1 MRFSPSLA
9 LWALAGSTAAAPTT
23 DASTLLS
30 KRQFSTVP
38 HDSIAFIPES
48 YRGGAEGNAI
58 KRFEPYLHIAH
69 GCASYP
75 AVSASGQV
83 GGGLQNSGGPSS
95 GCNDGRNGQTYVR
108 GAFHNGRY
116 AIMYAWYFPK
126 DQISAGG
133 ANGGHRHDWE
143 SVVVWIDDPAS
154 ANPHVF
160 GGAASGHG
168 GFKTTTS
175 PNMATGSSRLQV
187 EYFTT
192 FPTNHELQF
201 TATSGNDL
209 AMIDYD
215 TVSDAVRAAFDGYDW
230 GNANCPFN
238 KGNFVNNLNKAAV

>member
-1 MRFSPSLA
+1 MRFSPSAA

-23 DASTLLS
+23 GASTLLS

-143 SVVVWIDDPAS
+143 SIVVWIDDRKS
-154 ANPHVF
+154 RSSVH
-160 GGAASGHG
+160 SLQ
-168 GFKTTTS
+168 TS
-175 PNMATGSSRLQV
+175 LADIFFLSRSCQRQPSRLRRRGIR
-187 EYFTT
+187 
-192 FPTNHELQF
+192 PRRLQ
-201 TATSGNDL
+201 NDDFAQHGRRLL
-209 AMIDYD
+209 AL
-215 TVSDAVRAAFDGYDW
+215 AG
-230 GNANCPFN
+230 
-238 KGNFVNNLNKAAV
+238 